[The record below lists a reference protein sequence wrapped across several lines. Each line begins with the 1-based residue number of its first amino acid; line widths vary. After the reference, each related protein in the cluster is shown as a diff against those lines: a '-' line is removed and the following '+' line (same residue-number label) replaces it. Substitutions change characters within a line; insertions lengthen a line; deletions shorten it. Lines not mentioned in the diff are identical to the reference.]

1 MEISKNNYNK
11 LVEITEE
18 YKNNKDYELESRIY
32 NSKFKNKDN
41 KDNLINTISYNRFM
55 NVLNYFIK
63 TEEEGGMGKKYDI
76 LYTLRT
82 TNRSTNVRLEIEGID
97 EIKLYWVKNKLTKD
111 IKYKYVEKSKKEI
124 IDIEDYN
131 LRFCL
136 NREKLIN
143 KTDEENDENIKR
155 TNDKTETKM
164 IRYKNTYRIYY
175 DSCRIDMSIVKMGE
189 YRDFKEF
196 DFNMVP
202 IYEIEV
208 EANNKGVEKK
218 KIVEELLEINGTII
232 MLLQG
237 GNELKKVTEIIE
249 SYKDYNKL
257 IEINKSK
264 ENNNRNFIQSEFIAA
279 NPVSL
284 SKSNLRDTKEGIS
297 ILNDYAVTIKADGER
312 HLLYINKEGSGYLID
327 VNLLFKPI
335 KLEETKEYKETIIE
349 GEWVEDDNIY
359 LPYDILYYK
368 GQDIRSNPLEVSSTD
383 KKTGKKSRLNY
394 LKEVINKIKSED
406 MIILMKDYLFGN
418 GEKIFENIKY
428 LWDNRMEA
436 SYNVD
441 GLIFVP
447 VKENYPMKSGAWH
460 SLLKWKPIEYTTI
473 DFLIETVKEE
483 FKDVKVD
490 KIFPY
495 IKFSRIPGIPSKTIR
510 YKKVRLMISKV
521 REEYNKNNKKWLK
534 IIEPGLFSPEGM
546 DEKYSEANIEI
557 DENGIMYSED
567 PVTKHKDII
576 NDNTIVE
583 FRFEKEND
591 IFYWRPIRVRY
602 DKTEQ
607 YKNGAKIFG
616 NYEKTAYDIW
626 KKINNPISEYSI
638 TTGEVEEGENNMND
652 YVNQSIEVYENE
664 EIKEG
669 KKVNKNMNNKGRL
682 EILKFHNLYVKTNLI
697 LDNSPGGKQ
706 EIKENGEPLLMGAL
720 LDLVVGKGSDMLKWV
735 KSNLKKVIGIDSN
748 KMNIDYCINNY
759 KTLGRPKPDANFI
772 WGDIRRLVFPNYET
786 GLNTVQEL
794 KLKEYIPNKYSF
806 DIITCFFSIQQ
817 YYKDEYS
824 LRGVFQNITDN
835 LKMNGKYVSTMLN
848 GKKVFDK
855 LSKEKEIAGKNEKNE
870 KIIWSINKEY
880 KNKTYDINKPN
891 YKYEIE
897 FYLNNNGNEMRIKE
911 NLVNIDYIIKIADE
925 YGLELEMNKSFEEIY
940 KEKENKYKLNDIEK
954 ELSFMYNA
962 LVFKKIK
969 IASDKVYTKYYTLL
983 KKHEKESEEKKKEQT
998 MNLSMYKKQ
1007 EDYIQQDYIEE

>member
-1 MEISKNNYNK
+1 MEISKINYNK
-11 LVEITEE
+11 LLELTDE
-18 YKNNKDYELESRIY
+18 YKKNKDYELESRIY
-32 NSKFKNKDN
+32 NSKFKNKENRDS
-41 KDNLINTISYNRFM
+41 LINTISYNRFM

-82 TNRSTNVRLEIEGID
+82 TNKSTNIRLEIEGID
-97 EIKLYWVKNKLTKD
+97 EIKLYWVKNKITKE

-124 IDIEDYN
+124 IDIDEYN

-136 NREKLIN
+136 NREKIIN
-143 KTDEENDENIKR
+143 KTDEENEENINR
-155 TNDKTETKM
+155 TNDKTENKM

-189 YRDFKEF
+189 YRDFREF

-208 EANNKGVEKK
+208 EANNKGVDKN

-249 SYKDYNKL
+249 SYKEYNKL
-257 IEINKSK
+257 IEINKVK
-264 ENNNRNFIQSEFIAA
+264 ENNNKNQNQLEFIAA

-312 HLLYINKEGSGYLID
+312 HLLYIDKKGSSYLID

-335 KLEETKEYKETIIE
+335 KLEETKDYKDTIIE

-368 GQDIRSNPLEVSSTD
+368 GEDVRSNPLEVSSTD

-394 LKEVINKIKSED
+394 LKEVMNKVKSED
-406 MIILMKDYLFGN
+406 MIILMKDYLFGS

-460 SLLKWKPIEYTTI
+460 NLLKWKPIEYTTI
-473 DFLIETVKEE
+473 DFLIETIKEE
-483 FKDVKVD
+483 LNDIKVD
-490 KIFPY
+490 KVFPY
-495 IKFSRIPGIPSKTIR
+495 IKFSRIPGIQSKTIR
-510 YKKVRLMISKV
+510 YKKVKLMISKV
-521 REEYNKNNKKWLK
+521 KEEYNKNTKRWSK

-567 PVTKHKDII
+567 PVTKHRDII

-638 TTGEVEEGENNMND
+638 TTGEIEEGENNMNEME
-652 YVNQSIEVYENE
+652 IIENE
-664 EIKEG
+664 VIN
-669 KKVNKNMNNKGRL
+669 KKNNKNINNTGRL
-682 EILKFHNLYVKTNLI
+682 DILKFHNLYVKTNLI
-697 LDNSPGGKQ
+697 IENSPGGKQ
-706 EIKENGEPLLMGAL
+706 EIKNNSEGLLMGAL
-720 LDLVVGKGSDMLKWV
+720 LDLDVGKGSDMLKWV
-735 KSNLKKVIGIDSN
+735 KANLKKVIGIDNN

-759 KTLGRPKPDANFI
+759 KTLARPKPEANFI
-772 WGDIRRLVFPNYET
+772 WGDIRRLVFPNYEM
-786 GLNTVQEL
+786 GLNTIQEL
-794 KLKEYIPNKYSF
+794 KLKEYIPNKYLF
-806 DIITCFFSIQQ
+806 DIITCFFTIQQ
-817 YYKDEYS
+817 YYEDEYS
-824 LRGVFQNITDN
+824 LRGIFQNISDN
-835 LKMNGKYVSTMLN
+835 LKMNGKYVCTILN
-848 GKKVFDK
+848 GRKVFEKLLKQNQIEGIDK
-855 LSKEKEIAGKNEKNE
+855 KDDKV
-870 KIIWSINKEY
+870 IWSINKEFR
-880 KNKTYDINKPN
+880 NKTYDINKPN
-891 YKYEIE
+891 YNYEIE
-897 FYLNNNGNEMRIKE
+897 FYLNNNGNEMKIKE
-911 NLVNIDYIIKIADE
+911 NLVNIEYIIKIGEE
-925 YGLELEMNKSFEEIY
+925 YGLELEMNKDFEEIY
-940 KEKENKYKLNDIEK
+940 KEKENKYKLSEIEK

-969 IASDKVYTKYYTLL
+969 IASDKVFTKYYTLL
-983 KKHEKESEEKKKEQT
+983 KKHNKLEEKKKEQT
-998 MNLSMYKKQ
+998 INLNMYKKQ
-1007 EDYIQQDYIEE
+1007 EDYIEE

>member
-1 MEISKNNYNK
+1 MEISKINYNK
-11 LVEITEE
+11 LLELTDE

-32 NSKFKNKDN
+32 NSKFRNNDN
-41 KDNLINTISYNRFM
+41 KDSLINTISYNRFM

-82 TNRSTNVRLEIEGID
+82 TNKSTNIRLEIEGID
-97 EIKLYWVKNKLTKD
+97 EIKLYWVKNKITKE

-124 IDIEDYN
+124 IDIEEYN

-143 KTDEENDENIKR
+143 KTDEENEENIKR
-155 TNDKTETKM
+155 TNDKTENKM

-189 YRDFKEF
+189 YRDFREF

-208 EANNKGVEKK
+208 EANNKGVDKK

-249 SYKDYNKL
+249 SYKEYKKL
-257 IEINKSK
+257 IEINKVK
-264 ENNNRNFIQSEFIAA
+264 ENNNKNQNQLEFIAA

-312 HLLYINKEGSGYLID
+312 HLLYIDNKGSGYLID

-335 KLEETKEYKETIIE
+335 KLEETKDYKDTIIE

-368 GQDIRSNPLEVSSTD
+368 GEDVRSNPLELSNID
-383 KKTGKKSRLNY
+383 KKTGKRSRLNY
-394 LKEVINKIKSED
+394 LKDVINKIKSEE

-428 LWDNRMEA
+428 LWDNRMDA

-447 VKENYPMKSGAWH
+447 VKENYPIKSGAWH
-460 SLLKWKPIEYTTI
+460 NLLKWKPIEYTTI
-473 DFLIETVKEE
+473 DFLIETVKE
-483 FKDVKVD
+483 DYNDIKVD

-495 IKFSRIPGIPSKTIR
+495 IKLSRIPGIPSKTIR
-510 YKKVRLMISKV
+510 YKKVKLMISKV

-546 DEKYSEANIEI
+546 DDKYTEANIEI

-567 PVTKHKDII
+567 PVTKHRDII

-607 YKNGAKIFG
+607 YKNGAKIYG

-638 TTGEVEEGENNMND
+638 TTGEIEGEDNINE
-652 YVNQSIEVYENE
+652 IEINENE
-664 EIKEG
+664 VLNMS
-669 KKVNKNMNNKGRL
+669 KKDNKNINNSGRL
-682 EILKFHNLYVKTNLI
+682 DILKFHNLYVKTNLI
-697 LDNSPGGKQ
+697 IENSPGGKQ
-706 EIKENGEPLLMGAL
+706 EIKRDGEPLLMGAL

-735 KSNLKKVIGIDSN
+735 KANLKKVIGIDNN

-759 KTLGRPKPDANFI
+759 KTLPRPKPDTNFI
-772 WGDIRRLVFPNYET
+772 WGDIRRLVFPNYEM
-786 GLNTVQEL
+786 GLNKVQEL
-794 KLKEYIPNKYSF
+794 KLKEYITNKYSF
-806 DIITCFFSIQQ
+806 DIITCFFTLQQ
-817 YYKDEYS
+817 YYEDEYS
-824 LRGVFQNITDN
+824 IRGIFQNITDN
-835 LKMNGKYVSTMLN
+835 LKMNGKFVSTILN
-848 GKKVFDK
+848 GRKVFEK
-855 LSKEKEIAGKNEKNE
+855 LLKEKEIEGKDEKE
-870 KIIWSINKEY
+870 DKLIWSIHKEY
-880 KNKTYDINKPN
+880 RNKTYDINKPN
-891 YKYEIE
+891 YNYEIE
-897 FYLNNNGNEMRIKE
+897 FYLNNNGNEIRIKE
-911 NLVNIDYIIKIADE
+911 NLVNIEYIIKLAEE
-925 YGLELEMNKSFEEIY
+925 YGLELEINKDFEEIY
-940 KEKENKYKLNDIEK
+940 KEKENKYKLSEKEK

-969 IASDKVYTKYYTLL
+969 IASDKVFTKYYTLL
-983 KKHEKESEEKKKEQT
+983 KKHNKEEEKKKEQT
-998 MNLSMYKKQ
+998 INLNMYKKQ
-1007 EDYIQQDYIEE
+1007 EDYIEE